1 VELKNAV
8 ALIFTMHRWGNR
20 KSVKKEKIKV
30 DKTDKKLLNQ
40 TKRLVDP
47 SGEIKD
53 IQSFMYSTVKMWVM
67 NQSVPSFFQ
76 DGVYLFNIS
85 QVAEVEKVLNERRE
99 ELKGMVE
106 KFLAVYPKR
115 IKDVE
120 ERLAENFDRKDY
132 PTVNE
137 LRSRYRF
144 TWRWVEFGIPEG
156 LPDEVFKV
164 EKKRMED
171 MWTSA
176 GEQIMQALREGF
188 QKIITHAVSVLE
200 VGEDGRTKKF
210 RDASFDNI
218 NEFIDL
224 FKNKNL
230 TNDIELEALVKKAKK
245 IMTGI
250 DDPQDLKKDP
260 DMRKVVEKGFTDIT
274 KQLSKMVEAKPK
286 RKFSFDD

>member
-1 VELKNAV
+1 
-8 ALIFTMHRWGNR
+8 
-20 KSVKKEKIKV
+20 
-30 DKTDKKLLNQ
+30 
-40 TKRLVDP
+40 
-47 SGEIKD
+47 
-53 IQSFMYSTVKMWVM
+53 
-67 NQSVPSFFQ
+67 
-76 DGVYLFNIS
+76 
-85 QVAEVEKVLNERRE
+85 
-99 ELKGMVE
+99 
-106 KFLAVYPKR
+106 
-115 IKDVE
+115 
-120 ERLAENFDRKDY
+120 
-132 PTVNE
+132 
-137 LRSRYRF
+137 
-144 TWRWVEFGIPEG
+144 
-156 LPDEVFKV
+156 
-164 EKKRMED
+164 MED